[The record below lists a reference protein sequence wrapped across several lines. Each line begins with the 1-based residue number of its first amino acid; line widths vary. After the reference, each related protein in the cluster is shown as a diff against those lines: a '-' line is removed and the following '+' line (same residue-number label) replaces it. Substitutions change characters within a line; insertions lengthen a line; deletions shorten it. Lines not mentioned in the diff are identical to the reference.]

1 MLVPVQ
7 GWFRDELRG
16 LAREYLLG
24 RQSRQRDILDQK
36 VVRGWLDYRGNLFP
50 RHGIKLWLLLS
61 LEMYFQA
68 FLDAPRSMPVLPVA
82 GRGL

>member
-16 LAREYLLG
+16 MAREYLLG

-36 VVRGWLDYRGNLFP
+36 VVREWLDYRGNLFP